1 MDERIGDSG
10 GREELRVN
18 IRRLAV
24 VVLEKLEEGSREKTA
39 DAAQIRLLGGIAL
52 RVLRLWR
59 QSLLEEG
66 SVGHPE
72 RRVQDV
78 ERALTGALGESRKGE
93 GVKAGRQG

>member
-1 MDERIGDSG
+1 MEENIGVSG
-10 GREELRVN
+10 GREELLVN
-18 IRRLAV
+18 IRRLAGI
-24 VVLEKLEEGSREKTA
+24 VLGKLEEGSREKTA

-59 QSLLEEG
+59 QILLEDG
-66 SVGHPE
+66 PVGHLE

-78 ERALTGALGESRKGE
+78 ERGLTGALGESRKGE

>member
-1 MDERIGDSG
+1 MEENIGDSG
-10 GREELRVN
+10 GREELLVN
-18 IRRLAV
+18 IRRLAGI
-24 VVLEKLEEGSREKTA
+24 VLGKLEEGSREKTA

-78 ERALTGALGESRKGE
+78 ERALTGAFGESRKGE